1 MNRNFSQTITVRCD
15 DPAPIIELLLEW
27 DRDQAQSDIMGYMG
41 TRLLA
46 DREKLGQY
54 VIIADFGVVDPSVSA
69 ADEAERNNSRPETRP
84 GGELGVVYTDAPS
97 FHIIDHAIYHTDLDR
112 AQLVPEPGLEAAVR
126 AFAKIIDSVNVVD
139 LGALRAPRSSEQ

>member
-15 DPAPIIELLLEW
+15 DPAPIIELLAEW

-46 DREKLGQY
+46 DREQLGRY

-69 ADEAERNNSRPETRP
+69 ADEAKRNNARPETRRWAERLREVIT
-84 GGELGVVYTDAPS
+84 GEPEYRHFDELYRTD
-97 FHIIDHAIYHTDLDR
+97 R
-112 AQLVPEPGLEAAVR
+112 
-126 AFAKIIDSVNVVD
+126 
-139 LGALRAPRSSEQ
+139 